1 MKLLVARDQ
10 GCFKCQQNKVQY
22 QKKAGELYPLAILQR
37 SWQEISID
45 IVGPLPKSNK
55 KDAILVIVDR
65 FTKMIRLKA
74 TATSIY
80 LEEIT
85 KIYTDEIWKL
95 HRIPKILSDREPQFI
110 SRFMEEFMK
119 ALETTRQLSTAYHL
133 QTDRQMERIN
143 HKVRI
148 FLQHYVN
155 YQQDD
160 WTEWLA
166 AAEFQY
172 NDKKHVA
179 TEQTL
184 FELNFRRHL

>member
-1 MKLLVARDQ
+1 M
-10 GCFKCQQNKVQY
+10 
-22 QKKAGELYPLAILQR
+22 
-37 SWQEISID
+37 
-45 IVGPLPKSNK
+45 
-55 KDAILVIVDR
+55 VDW

-74 TATSIY
+74 TTTSVY

-85 KIYTDEIWKL
+85 KIYMDEIWKL

-143 HKVRI
+143 QKVRI